1 MVCTNS
7 PRKFIDNG
15 IYCLKVIEAC
25 ESALRY
31 ALNVELTIICYIS
44 PSHLCF
50 NLVTKMIQK

>member
-7 PRKFIDNG
+7 PRKFIDNV

-31 ALNVELTIICYIS
+31 ALNVELTIIFYIS
-44 PSHLCF
+44 PFQTYAL
-50 NLVTKMIQK
+50 I